1 MIVAIV
7 DSIRASLLSNQRV
20 VLLKD
25 VGSERYLPIWIGPF
39 EAEAIA
45 MALQHLKPPRP
56 MTHDLLKN
64 VIDQLGAAVCHILIN
79 ELTDNT
85 FHARIVL
92 DVGGRHMELDSRPS
106 DALAL
111 AARCNVSVY
120 VAEEVMKEAS
130 IAPSTELEPLEPVTP
145 EEKER
150 LSAFRDFLNSLDS
163 NSDAPDQDNPEK
175 P

>member
-7 DSIRASLLSNQRV
+7 DSIRASLMSNQRV

-25 VGSERYLPIWIGPF
+25 LGSERYLPIWIGPF

-64 VIDQLGAAVCHILIN
+64 VIDELGATVSRVLIN
-79 ELTDNT
+79 ELADNT

-106 DALAL
+106 DAVAL
-111 AARCNVSVY
+111 AARCNVTIY

-130 IAPSTELEPLEPVTP
+130 ITPSAELEPLEPVTP
-145 EEKER
+145 EEEEG

-163 NSDAPDQDNPEK
+163 KPGEPDQNTPQRE
-175 P
+175 